1 MPEIIRA
8 LAQLMGDLVASDA
21 VSGAP
26 RAALENALAALEHL
40 NEDPAELAALEHLN
54 EDPAELAELRE
65 AVAYALAKGIAT
77 LDGVPVS
84 ILAGLLL
91 TAERE
96 QGGSHD
102 E

>member
-26 RAALENALAALEHL
+26 RAALGNA
-40 NEDPAELAALEHLN
+40 LAALEHLN

>member
-40 NEDPAELAALEHLN
+40 NEDPAELA
-54 EDPAELAELRE
+54 ELRE
-65 AVAYALAKGIAT
+65 AVAYAQAKGIAT

-91 TAERE
+91 TTERE

>member
-8 LAQLMGDLVASDA
+8 IAQLMGGLVASDA
-21 VSGAP
+21 VDGAT
-26 RAALENALAALEHL
+26 RAALENA
-40 NEDPAELAALEHLN
+40 LAALEHLN

-77 LDGVPVS
+77 LDGVPVAV
-84 ILAGLLL
+84 LAGLLL
-91 TAERE
+91 TVERE
-96 QGGSHD
+96 QGGCHD